1 MGVRIALSL
10 QDTELIPSCYGLGIL
25 TTGSRQAS
33 GPKADKHLKMSR
45 ISVYVKESYK
55 ELTQKVSWPS
65 WNQLQSSAIVVMV
78 ASVILAAIIF
88 LMDFVFRH
96 LVTTIYNLLY

>member
-10 QDTELIPSCYGLGIL
+10 QDTELLRAIL
-25 TTGSRQAS
+25 TTQAAWNASSRT
-33 GPKADKHLKMSR
+33 ADNKFKMSR
-45 ISVYVKESYK
+45 ISVYFKESYK

-96 LVTTIYNLLY
+96 LMTTIYNLLY